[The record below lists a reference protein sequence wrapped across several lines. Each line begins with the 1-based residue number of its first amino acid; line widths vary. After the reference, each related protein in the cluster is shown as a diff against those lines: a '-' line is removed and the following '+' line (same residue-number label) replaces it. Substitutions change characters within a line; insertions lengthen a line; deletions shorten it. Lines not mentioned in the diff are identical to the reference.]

1 MLVTDD
7 DGAWTT
13 KAMALGRF
21 TFTRDLL
28 LRDESEIFGWDTD
41 GTPHQ
46 EKHRDAEAFL
56 RFVRETAKGGDP
68 PADYFV
74 PRARLITTP
83 ASIETNA
90 APASTY
96 LLQDN
101 GRGIRNNR
109 FPSAIVF
116 FSNGSQPGA
125 PNGGLTAAQ
134 RGLAVWTNDS
144 GSNINYQYGGTTT
157 THAFLTGDGA
167 NTIIFNDPD
176 GVIAGSF
183 TGKNN
188 DVLAIGGAA
197 YDPGGTHTFNGETFV
212 TILDA
217 DLVVQNGIFGAG
229 LTGNGF
235 DHVLAHELGHTLG
248 FRHSDQ
254 NPDGSSPCS
263 QPSCSSNAL
272 MSSSVDFNNDAT
284 GAALQAWDKE
294 ATAAV
299 YGAGGGPPPCAAPV
313 ITVQPQSSDFAGAPV
328 AISVTAAGT
337 GPFSYQWYIGTR
349 GDTRQPA
356 ANGNGPVLT
365 VTSLMQTTSFWVRV
379 TGQCSPPA
387 DSDTATITVNGCPG
401 VTINSISSGAT
412 IIQGR
417 SETISV
423 SASSGGRPLTYR
435 WFAGARGDTSNQ
447 IATGPSVTVTP
458 PTTQSYWVEVS
469 NDCGATATSDAVTIT
484 VTPCNAPQV
493 IIQPAASD
501 VVSGTGATLSA
512 TISGT
517 QPMTFQ
523 WYEGTPPDSSHPVVN
538 ANTAT
543 VVTPPL
549 FAGSSFWAQATN
561 PCGTV
566 STTAA
571 VVQVVTTCTPPVITV
586 QPQNQTVSSGASAII
601 TVTATGPSLTYA
613 WYQGP
618 VLDFTHPVGG
628 SAPALSTPAITAST
642 EFWVRITN
650 PCGEARSVAAT
661 VSPVTGRRRSVR
673 R

>member
-1 MLVTDD
+1 MLVVDD

-13 KAMALGRF
+13 RAMALGKF
-21 TFTRDLL
+21 TFSHGLL

-41 GTPHQ
+41 GAPHQ
-46 EKHRDAEAFL
+46 EKHRNAEAFL

-74 PRARLITTP
+74 PRARPITAP
-83 ASIETNA
+83 DAIETNA

-101 GRGIRNNR
+101 GRGLRNNR

-116 FSNGSQPGA
+116 NSNGSQPGA
-125 PNGGLTAAQ
+125 ANGGLTAAQ
-134 RGLAVWTNDS
+134 RGLAVWTNDN

-176 GVIAGSF
+176 NVIAGAF
-183 TGKNN
+183 TGRSG
-188 DVLAIGGAA
+188 DTLAIGGAA
-197 YDPGGTHTFNGETFV
+197 YDPSTTHTFNGETFV

-217 DLVVQNGIFGAG
+217 DLVVQNGVNTGGGAVG
-229 LTGNGF
+229 LAGNGF

-248 FRHSDQ
+248 FRHSDDPPPGGTTS
-254 NPDGSSPCS
+254 N
-263 QPSCSSNAL
+263 NAL
-272 MSSSVDFNNDAT
+272 MFSSVDFNNDPT
-284 GAALQAWDKE
+284 GAALQAWDRE
-294 ATAAV
+294 GAAAV

-313 ITVQPQSSDFAGAPV
+313 ITAQPQSSDFQNAPV
-328 AISVTAAGT
+328 AISVGVAGT
-337 GPFSYQWYIGTR
+337 GPFSYQWYIGSR

-356 ANGNGPVLT
+356 PNGTGPVLT
-365 VTSLMQTTSFWVRV
+365 VTSLTQTTSYWVRV

-401 VTINSISSGAT
+401 VTINSISPGAT

-458 PTTQSYWVEVS
+458 PVTQSYWVEVS

-493 IIQPAASD
+493 VIQPAASD

-523 WYEGTPPDSSHPVVN
+523 WYEGTPPDTSHPVVN

-549 FAGSSFWAQATN
+549 FAGSSFWVQAIN

-566 STTAA
+566 STAAAA
-571 VVQVVTTCTPPVITV
+571 VRVVTTCTPPLITT
-586 QPQNQTVSSGASAII
+586 QPRDQTVSAGTSTII
-601 TVTATGPSLTYA
+601 TVSASGPSLTYA

-628 SAPALSTPAITAST
+628 SAPALSTPTITAAT
-642 EFWVRITN
+642 QFWVRITN

-661 VSPVTGRRRSVR
+661 VTPATGRRRSVR